1 MAKELQRE
9 MTTSGKISDKENH
22 HSDSGYFLYF
32 RTSFRYKQ
40 GHAGGS
46 CACNVAYYFERRA
59 I

>member
-40 GHAGGS
+40 GHAG
-46 CACNVAYYFERRA
+46 
-59 I
+59 